1 MMFVDKILEWARN
14 NGISAIYGSPEQV
27 NAMMQETDFAASDG
41 GTVLYCHLITDS
53 ETMDGRDTATVA
65 VYFCRL
71 CDFDFDGEGLLPLQE
86 ELKDTGKQLL
96 LHIERGNEMA
106 YDGVRWQYGYDDYA
120 ENVAWVCLRV
130 TLTALAADCNPREE
144 PTESG
149 CWEAVL
155 NAGVDIQF
163 SNIVETNGTLSEDG
177 HSLCFT
183 NVYESLLVIEQ
194 TGTLD
199 IYVLPYG
206 GTLEHIGSVDGKF
219 TLQGYPGGTIIYYDY
234 GIS

>member
-1 MMFVDKILEWARN
+1 MFVDKILTWARN

-27 NAMMQETDFAASDG
+27 NAMMQNTDFHASDG

-53 ETMDGRDTATVA
+53 ETTDGRDTATVA

-71 CDFDFDGEGLLPLQE
+71 CDFDFDGEGLLPVQE
-86 ELKDTGKQLL
+86 ELKNTGKQLL
-96 LHIERGNEMA
+96 LHIERGNEMV

-130 TLTALAADCNPREE
+130 TLTALSADCNKLEK

-149 CWEAVL
+149 CWESIGTSGD
-155 NAGVDIQF
+155 NF
-163 SNIVETNGTLSEDG
+163 PFTNIVETNGTLSEDEER
-177 HSLCFT
+177 LCFT
-183 NVYESLLVIEQ
+183 NVYDSRLVIER
-194 TGTLD
+194 TGTL
-199 IYVLPYG
+199 IIHVLPYG
-206 GTLEHIGSVDGKF
+206 GDWLDIEPVDGVF
-219 TLQGYPGGTIIYYDY
+219 TLQGYPGGTIVKYDW